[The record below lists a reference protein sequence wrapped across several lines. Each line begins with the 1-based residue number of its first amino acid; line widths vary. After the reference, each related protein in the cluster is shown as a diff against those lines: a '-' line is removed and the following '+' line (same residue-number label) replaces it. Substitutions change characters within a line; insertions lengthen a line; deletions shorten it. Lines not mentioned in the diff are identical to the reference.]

1 MSLNHI
7 AAAPRAVH
15 STSGADELIGPL
27 RSPLRHLDVDDITA
41 RVRREV
47 RNREV
52 HLPPVSTYRW
62 WARRTESVNGS
73 IIDAVSKDR
82 PGRMVVS
89 DPFAGGGVIP
99 LAAVMRGHSVYA
111 QDLNPWAATG
121 IAAMLAVPEPDAL
134 REGIAALAQRVI
146 APAEAAYGTVLSD
159 GTRGHVSHTFRVAV
173 APCTRCGL
181 RQRLFPYALVSL
193 LSRVER
199 GRPEAFLACP
209 NGHLFEGV
217 REGARRCPTCSALTD
232 AAAAYTPRR
241 VVTCPCGHQD
251 RLEARS
257 AGGLDWEVVLV
268 ERAGAGRRELAF
280 PSPGELAAAEAAH
293 VRPSRHLGT
302 IPPGQETG
310 VLLRHGFSQWEDLY
324 PRRQRA
330 MVEHLLELTTDCS
343 QDESVVQALRLAVIG
358 STEMAGHLSR
368 WDRYYLKS
376 YESMAGHRFNF
387 TTLPVEPN
395 AWGTPTSGRGTTL
408 RRLVQ
413 LVKAAEWMQAQ
424 TGRRLIVQGPVPAA
438 SASVLPLL
446 GEDVDGA
453 ALHRPD
459 VLVVAGS
466 SQRQLLPAGSVD
478 LVLTDPPYH
487 DDVQYGELSL
497 PLQAWAGL
505 ATPEPTGDAVVN
517 RVTGQL
523 VAEGSYTA
531 LLTSIFRESARLL
544 RSDGH
549 LVFSYAN
556 RDPRAWVQLFD
567 ALQGAGLRAAGCAV
581 VHSENETDHAKRGVR
596 ACTLDLLLDLVPVSA
611 QPLVQHQPP
620 PTAGPEQEFLGLV
633 ASYALQI
640 GDLRPGW
647 HAEFLE
653 EAASAEFLR
662 PTRAASAPSP
672 PVVRR
677 RVAAPA

>member
-1 MSLNHI
+1 MTSQHTLPAPP
-7 AAAPRAVH
+7 AAQLATVTPECRP
-15 STSGADELIGPL
+15 LL

-73 IIDAVSKDR
+73 IIDAVSIDR
-82 PGRMVVS
+82 PGRMVIS

-121 IAAMLAVPEPDAL
+121 LAAMLALPEPDAL
-134 REGIAALAQRVI
+134 REGIAALSQRLITPV
-146 APAEAAYGTVLSD
+146 EAAYGTVLSD

-173 APCTRCGL
+173 APCTRCGV
-181 RQRLFPYALVSL
+181 RQRVFPHALVSL
-193 LSRVER
+193 LTRVER
-199 GRPEAFLACP
+199 NRPEAFLACP
-209 NGHLFEGV
+209 NGHLFEG
-217 REGARRCPTCSALTD
+217 RRDAMQRCSVCSVLTD
-232 AAAAYTPRR
+232 PAAVYTPRR

-251 RLEARS
+251 RLEAR
-257 AGGLDWEVVLV
+257 AEGGLDWDVVLV
-268 ERAGAGRRELAF
+268 ERAGGGRRELAL
-280 PSPGELAAAEAAH
+280 PTSGELTAAAAAH
-293 VRPSRHLGT
+293 THPARSFGA
-302 IPPGQETG
+302 IPLGQETA
-310 VLLRHGFSQWEDLY
+310 VLRRHGFSRWEDLY

-330 MVEHLLELTTDCS
+330 MIEQLLELTTGCS
-343 QDESVVQALRLAVIG
+343 QDETVVAALRLAVVG
-358 STEMAGHLSR
+358 STEMAGLLSR

-413 LVKAAEWMQAQ
+413 LVKAAEWMQSHI
-424 TGRRLIVQGPVPAA
+424 GRRLAVQGPLL
-438 SASVLPLL
+438 SA
-446 GEDVDGA
+446 A
-453 ALHRPD
+453 ALVPPLVGDDIDGTELDRPD
-459 VLVVAGS
+459 VLVVSGS
-466 SQRQLLPAGSVD
+466 SQRQLLPSGSVD

-505 ATPEPTGDAVVN
+505 VAPDSAGDAVVN
-517 RVTGQL
+517 RATGQL
-523 VAEGSYTA
+523 VADGSYTA

-549 LVFSYAN
+549 LIFSYAN
-556 RDPRAWVQLFD
+556 RDPNAWIQLFD
-567 ALQGAGLRAAGCAV
+567 ALQGAGLRAAGCTV
-581 VHSENETDHAKRGVR
+581 VHSENETDNAKRGVR
-596 ACTLDLLLDLVPVSA
+596 ACTLDLLLDLVPVSTL
-611 QPLVQHQPP
+611 PLIQHQPIP
-620 PTAGPEQEFLGLV
+620 AGGPEQEFLALI
-633 ASYALQI
+633 ASYALNI
-640 GDLRPGW
+640 GSLRAGW
-647 HAEFLE
+647 QEEFLKE
-653 EAASAEFLR
+653 TAKAEFLR
-662 PTRAASAPSP
+662 PQRAIAATP
-672 PVVRR
+672 
-677 RVAAPA
+677 RV